1 MTSKIQNSHYFLTHN
16 ENTLHHAGV
25 AKLAD
30 ALDLGSSGATRESS
44 SLSSR
49 TKRVSKYNLSAGV
62 AKLADA
68 LDLGSSGATRESSS
82 LSSRTRCISTLKLVR
97 EWRNWQT
104 RWI

>member
-1 MTSKIQNSHYFLTHN
+1 MTGKIQNSHYFLTHN
-16 ENTLHHAGV
+16 ENTLH
-25 AKLAD
+25 
-30 ALDLGSSGATRESS
+30 R
-44 SLSSR
+44 
-49 TKRVSKYNLSAGV
+49 AGV

-82 LSSRTRCISTLKLVR
+82 LSSRTRCISTFQKLVR